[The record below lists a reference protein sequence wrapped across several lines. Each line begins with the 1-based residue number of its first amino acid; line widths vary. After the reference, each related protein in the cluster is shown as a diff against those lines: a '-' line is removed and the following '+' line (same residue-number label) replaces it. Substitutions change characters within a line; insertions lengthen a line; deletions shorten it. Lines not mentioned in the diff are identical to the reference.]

1 MGFLFSKSKIE
12 DEAFIQKEY
21 IQQEKLCTLCDKPI
35 EKDSYIICGNTNAY
49 YHYKCLIVNDNHL
62 QTCVSCK
69 RLHEKMHIFSKCLQ
83 IK

>member
-21 IQQEKLCTLCDKPI
+21 IQQEKLCTVCDKPI

-49 YHYKCLIVNDNHL
+49 YHYKCLIVNDSHL
-62 QTCVSCK
+62 QSCVSCK
-69 RLHEKMHIFSKCLQ
+69 RLHKKMHIFSKCLQ